1 MKELVINVP
10 ILGFHVTAKLL
21 NDSGAL
27 GYKGFDSA
35 CTRNSLLNI
44 IDNPFKKRGKIVAYD
59 SLPFKN
65 KEKIK
70 DFLRCEPKEYFL
82 LQPIKNLIEKDWK
95 AESFFRPEAFRL
107 NVNDVNEFV
116 AKHTEMASVLNM
128 LIKMQDDKP
137 HLKKLL
143 NIYFTELLDRVCEII
158 KSDHISLPTK
168 PRILRFKINDY
179 RIGGYE
185 SLIHKGF
192 KNKNSAKIGKGE
204 DGYDSEIAENQFALI
219 RLASSKHQN
228 FKGQQITDAVNKVFE
243 QNGWPTVSKETVGII
258 LKKYKHLT
266 TPGSRGKREYN
277 NKFAMQ
283 AIRKRPE
290 FPLYHLSLDGWTVE
304 LLYQENNTYHNRLV
318 MVVVLDTMNDYPLGY
333 AIGDRENTDLIRQAN
348 RNAMYHIQELFG
360 DYYQPRQLQ
369 SDHYGIKNL
378 TPFYQSIAKLHTP
391 AAVGNAKAKP
401 IEGYFNRINNNYFKY
416 FQNWSGHNLDSKK
429 SNQPNAEFLDK
440 IKQSFPDKKG
450 VIEQIH
456 LAMREDR
463 KMKVQEYISKWAMI
477 NDADKLTLNKEDMLM
492 IFGQPT
498 GFTNSITGRG
508 LVPTIEGK
516 QIVYDS
522 FDPAFRELHYLKF
535 QVVYDKDDL
544 TNILAISEDNKH
556 RFLLGQKRIL
566 PMDIHSMNAED
577 HAYLSKIN
585 AYKKEQVNKVIESS
599 INDNKRVAEV
609 IGNRLL
615 NPTDFD
621 EAKQKLMFTTK
632 GQQKE
637 ALQDAKGLKRIQN
650 IKQKE
655 IASVQKMNEEKWR
668 QTQQRYNNS
677 KVDLSAYFDELK

>member
-1 MKELVINVP
+1 MNELIVNVP
-10 ILGFHVTAKLL
+10 IVGFSVTSKLL

-27 GYKGFDSA
+27 RYKGFESA
-35 CTRNSLLNI
+35 CRRNSSSFNI
-44 IDNPFKKRGKIVAYD
+44 VEHHIKRRKKLVVYD
-59 SLPFKN
+59 SLPFSY

-70 DFLRCEPKEYFL
+70 LFLGCEPTEYYL
-82 LQPIKNLIEKDWK
+82 LQPIKNLMDKDWK

-116 AKHTEMASVLNM
+116 AKHTEIASVLNM

-143 NIYFTELLDRVCEII
+143 NIYFKELLDLVCEII
-158 KSDHISLPTK
+158 KRDHISLPTK
-168 PRILRFKINDY
+168 ARKLRFKINDY
-179 RIGGYE
+179 RTGGYE

-192 KNKNSAKIGKGE
+192 KNKNSAKIGKSK
-204 DGYDSEIAENQFALI
+204 DGYDSEIAENQISLI
-219 RLASSKHQN
+219 RLAASKHQN
-228 FKGQQITDAVNKVFE
+228 FNAQQITDAVNKVFE
-243 QNGWPTVSKETVGII
+243 KEGWETVSYPTVCNI

-277 NKFAMQ
+277 NTFAIQ

-333 AIGDRENTDLIRQAN
+333 AIGDRENPDLIRQAN

-378 TPFYQSIAKLHTP
+378 TPFYQSMAKLHTP

-401 IEGYFNRINNNYFKY
+401 IEPYFNRINENYFKF
-416 FQNWSGHNLDSKK
+416 FQNWSGYNIDSKK
-429 SNQPNAEFLDK
+429 SNQPNTEFLDK

-456 LAMREDR
+456 IAMRADR
-463 KMKVQEYISKWAMI
+463 EMKVQEYISKWAMI
-477 NDADKLTLNKEDMLM
+477 ADADKLTLDKKDMLM

-498 GFTNSITGRG
+498 GFTNSITGKG
-508 LVPTIEGK
+508 LTPTIEGK

-544 TNILAISEDNKH
+544 TNILAVSEDNKH
-556 RFLLGQKRIL
+556 RFLLEQKRIL
-566 PMDIHSMNAED
+566 PMDIHSMSAED
-577 HAYLSKIN
+577 HAYLSRIN
-585 AYKKEQVNKVIESS
+585 SYKKEQVNKVIETS

-615 NPTDFD
+615 NPSDFD

-650 IKQKE
+650 ITQKE
-655 IASVQKMNEEKWR
+655 IVSEQLRQRENWEKER
-668 QTQQRYNNS
+668 QEYIKS
-677 KVDLSAYFDELK
+677 KADLSGYFDD